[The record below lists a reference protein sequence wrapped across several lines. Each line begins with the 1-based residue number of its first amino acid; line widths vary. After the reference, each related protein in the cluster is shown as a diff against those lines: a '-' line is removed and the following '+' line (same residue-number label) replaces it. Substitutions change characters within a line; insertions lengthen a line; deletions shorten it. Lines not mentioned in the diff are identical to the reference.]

1 MAPESSEEPF
11 DVAIPGGSL
20 RGHSGGTGP
29 PALLLHGGAAVPDY
43 LDGLAAELAGV
54 FTTYRYTQRGTRPSS
69 GGPPFTIEAH
79 MDDALAVLDTFGIG
93 RAWVVGHSWGGHLA
107 LHLLTARPE
116 RLLGVVC
123 VDPLPASPNVFV
135 ELDANVRSRLSPD
148 EIARLDELERRRRA
162 GEITEDELIERF
174 ALVWPHYFV
183 VPCAL
188 PPPVHI
194 GVEASIGTNRSLGE
208 HFERRTLVDRLP
220 SARLPVLFVHGKESI
235 VPLHASAATCALV
248 PGGQFV
254 AVEECGHFPWL
265 ERPGSVRGAVETF
278 LAR

>member
-1 MAPESSEEPF
+1 MASRAPDGDPGVLNASPF
-11 DVAIPGGSL
+11 EVAIPGGSL

-43 LDGLAAELAGV
+43 LDGLADELAGL

-79 MDDALAVLDTFGIG
+79 MDDSLAVLDAFGIE

-107 LHLLTARPE
+107 LHLLTAHPD

-123 VDPLPASPNVFV
+123 VDPLPASPDVFV
-135 ELDANVRSRLSPD
+135 ELDADVRSRLSAD

-162 GEITEDELIERF
+162 GQITEDELIERF

-188 PPPVHI
+188 P
-194 GVEASIGTNRSLGE
+194 R
-208 HFERRTLVDRLP
+208 RRT
-220 SARLPVLFVHGKESI
+220 SASRRRSAPIARSASTSSGGRWSTGSP
-235 VPLHASAATCALV
+235 PLASPCCSCTASRASCRCTRPRRPAHWCPA
-248 PGGQFV
+248 GG
-254 AVEECGHFPWL
+254 
-265 ERPGSVRGAVETF
+265 
-278 LAR
+278 